1 MFPEPST
8 YIDGSQEEF
17 VELVSWT
24 GPDQRERAED
34 EAASGPA
41 SAWGESGG
49 MNNKTIK
56 SGSSLFRDTTQYL
69 DCRYLDFIER
79 RSNGR
84 LSAPV
89 IVTLDIAGGYPLY
102 FPTRSVAQSIT
113 FSARASAL
121 RYSFLVTSSDVPG

>member
-1 MFPEPST
+1 M
-8 YIDGSQEEF
+8 
-17 VELVSWT
+17 VSCT
-24 GPDQRERAED
+24 GPDQDERAEGA
-34 EAASGPA
+34 AASG
-41 SAWGESGG
+41 SDNAWGESGV

-56 SGSSLFRDTTQYL
+56 NGSSLFRGTHQYL
-69 DCRYLDFIER
+69 DCQYLDFVER

-102 FPTRSVAQSIT
+102 FPTRSVARAIT